1 MRERKG
7 QKEKERR
14 NNIHCSLHF
23 CSFRFQFKNEDDM
36 LIPPGPNTRTKEDL
50 LPSPDILEL
59 IDAHVSEVS
68 KQPRLYIIWI
78 VLLYYFL
85 GECQI

>member
-1 MRERKG
+1 MRRIEDEREKETERER
-7 QKEKERR
+7 EE
-14 NNIHCSLHF
+14 ILYTLVSISVHF
-23 CSFRFQFKNEDDM
+23 VFNLFKNEDDM

-68 KQPRLYIIWI
+68 NQPRLYII
-78 VLLYYFL
+78 
-85 GECQI
+85 

>member
-1 MRERKG
+1 MRRIEDEREKG
-7 QKEKERR
+7 TEGEREE
-14 NNIHCSLHF
+14 IIYTVSISVHF
-23 CSFRFQFKNEDDM
+23 VFNLFKNEDDM

-68 KQPRLYIIWI
+68 NQPRLYII
-78 VLLYYFL
+78 
-85 GECQI
+85 